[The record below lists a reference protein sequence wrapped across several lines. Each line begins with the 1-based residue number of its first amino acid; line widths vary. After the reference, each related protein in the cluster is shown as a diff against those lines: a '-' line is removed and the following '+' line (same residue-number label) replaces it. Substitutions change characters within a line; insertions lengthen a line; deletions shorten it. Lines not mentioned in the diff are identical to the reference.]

1 MIETI
6 IAVGIVVVVAL
17 LAGRSLYRTVTG
29 KNEGCGC
36 SGSCGSEIRRNLAG
50 IHQEREIVEDETLG
64 ACVNSGGSAR
74 KRCDIL

>member
-36 SGSCGSEIRRNLAG
+36 NGSCQTPSCRDLAG
-50 IHQEREIVEDETLG
+50 IHRERNGE
-64 ACVNSGGSAR
+64 
-74 KRCDIL
+74 K